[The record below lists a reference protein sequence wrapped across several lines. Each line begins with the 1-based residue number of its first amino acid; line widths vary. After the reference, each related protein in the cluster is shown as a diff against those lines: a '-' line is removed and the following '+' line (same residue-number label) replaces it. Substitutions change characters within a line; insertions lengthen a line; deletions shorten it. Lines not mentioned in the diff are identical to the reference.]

1 MAKSHHF
8 ANGPEATSGN
18 SSLNG
23 PDTLIPVL
31 HSEFCACSWC
41 LQGVR

>member
-1 MAKSHHF
+1 MDRSNSF
-8 ANGPEATSGN
+8 SNGPGVTNGN